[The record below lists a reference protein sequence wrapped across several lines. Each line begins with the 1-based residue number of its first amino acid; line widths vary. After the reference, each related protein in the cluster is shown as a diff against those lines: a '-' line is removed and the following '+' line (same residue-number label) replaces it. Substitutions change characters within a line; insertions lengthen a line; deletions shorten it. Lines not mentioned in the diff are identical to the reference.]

1 MTWTAEQRIV
11 NRARAI
17 RRKFML
23 LEWMLGK
30 LMEERDGMFGSLTP
44 LVRKQFEQLDKLN
57 ERVLRA
63 AWMLKKLLAKELKR

>member
-1 MTWTAEQRIV
+1 
-11 NRARAI
+11 
-17 RRKFML
+17 ML
-23 LEWMLGK
+23 LQWMLGK

-57 ERVLRA
+57 ERVLQA